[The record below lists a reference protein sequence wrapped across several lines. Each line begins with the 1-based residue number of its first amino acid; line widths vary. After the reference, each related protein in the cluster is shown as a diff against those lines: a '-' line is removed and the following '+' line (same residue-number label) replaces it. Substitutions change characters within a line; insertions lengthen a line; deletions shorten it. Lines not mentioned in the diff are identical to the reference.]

1 MASIR
6 RDRCNEA
13 MLLMVPA
20 TRCERPLSLGQRYP
34 GLRQQG
40 MDIEI
45 VPDFRALGHDRSLHA
60 GEIDEG
66 CDPDLRSLR
75 DLFRRDLPT
84 PRPPK
89 NDS

>member
-1 MASIR
+1 
-6 RDRCNEA
+6 
-13 MLLMVPA
+13 
-20 TRCERPLSLGQRYP
+20 
-34 GLRQQG
+34 

-89 NDS
+89 NGSTVAVNVLADDCLTTAPFR